1 MLGDQYVPPHY
12 SIDSL
17 VATESTNA
25 AESIDFRDDS
35 TDAIEAI
42 KGWVAPTPL
51 LPSPSQ
57 GPPPPGE
64 GIIHN
69 DRDRDKLFERLQ
81 STGTPELWLA
91 PGDPVTTLISFL
103 AEHNIPVTDRLGYTK
118 GPFPTNVYYYVLGML
133 DGMALWTTKTDEALG
148 YSGEDFIRDPG
159 LLRRIMPAQGS
170 HVDVAGHLCSGD
182 AQEYVYYEDVS
193 VRVRQDGSWHR
204 FFSQGQVVL
213 WNGTVPA
220 WVVREIPM
228 DDPKFA
234 MHIEYSFALSRRMG
248 RSASPQVFLV
258 VERATKKIL
267 FCNREDYMSILGIPG
282 GDDFLEDAWL
292 KPPCNTVVRLGGGL
306 RWIVVSVHHGAN
318 KVSINFR
325 SIDQSTSP
333 VPYEMC
339 TQRTVDLE
347 SIDRVLEQVHGAALP
362 RLTDFESNV
371 HLFIAKHF
379 QNSLGTV
386 AAQGQREL
394 WTLQGTGHD
403 HLAARNMEQ
412 VLGVTLKQLRA
423 DYLNGTRA
431 SFLNESESLRLASQW
446 ETSHPI
452 CNGTEFD
459 LHCSRGS
466 H

>member
-1 MLGDQYVPPHY
+1 
-12 SIDSL
+12 
-17 VATESTNA
+17 
-25 AESIDFRDDS
+25 
-35 TDAIEAI
+35 
-42 KGWVAPTPL
+42 
-51 LPSPSQ
+51 
-57 GPPPPGE
+57 
-64 GIIHN
+64 
-69 DRDRDKLFERLQ
+69 
-81 STGTPELWLA
+81 
-91 PGDPVTTLISFL
+91 
-103 AEHNIPVTDRLGYTK
+103 
-118 GPFPTNVYYYVLGML
+118 
-133 DGMALWTTKTDEALG
+133 
-148 YSGEDFIRDPG
+148 
-159 LLRRIMPAQGS
+159 
-170 HVDVAGHLCSGD
+170 
-182 AQEYVYYEDVS
+182 
-193 VRVRQDGSWHR
+193 
-204 FFSQGQVVL
+204 
-213 WNGTVPA
+213 
-220 WVVREIPM
+220 
-228 DDPKFA
+228 
-234 MHIEYSFALSRRMG
+234 
-248 RSASPQVFLV
+248 
-258 VERATKKIL
+258 
-267 FCNREDYMSILGIPG
+267 MSILGIPG

-379 QNSLGTV
+379 PNSLGTV

-431 SFLNESESLRLASQW
+431 SFLNKSESLRLASQW